1 MDTLIEGVL
10 LTPLKIIA
18 GDNGSIYHLL
28 RSDAPGYISFGE
40 AYISTVKKNARKGWK
55 CHTKMVLNIVVPI
68 GEIRFVLYDGR
79 PDSVSKG
86 TVNEIVLSINNY
98 KRLTVPA
105 GIWMAFEGIGEDNFL
120 INLAS
125 IPHDPSEALTLELQ
139 STEVPYDWK

>member
-1 MDTLIEGVL
+1 MDRLIGGVL

-18 GDNGSIYHLL
+18 GDNGNIYHLL

-68 GEIRFVLYDGR
+68 GEIKFILFDGR
-79 PDSVSKG
+79 SNSATKG
-86 TVNEIVLSINNY
+86 TVNEITLSINNY

-105 GIWMAFEGIGEDNFL
+105 GIWMAFEGIDEENFL

-125 IPHDPSEALTLELQ
+125 IPHDPSEAQTLDIQ
-139 STEVPYDWK
+139 SAQVPYEWK